1 MTAKYAFYAHLEAP
15 IYQHLEQIAGHTNQS
30 KGYVVSEALKRL
42 HPSDVPS
49 KPKKSPVSEGGPSS
63 GWSLPVD
70 IFRN

>member
-1 MTAKYAFYAHLEAP
+1 MTARYAFYAHLEEP

-42 HPSDVPS
+42 HLSDVPS
-49 KPKKSPVSEGGPSS
+49 KTKKSPVSEGGSSS